1 MFATKRRHP
10 ASVIRRLF
18 NRPQQF
24 QFFQAVRMIDLMLRQ
39 YKLAQQPT
47 LENVLRCK
55 NSVSLRFP
63 VSQIEALS
71 TDSDVPVGTDTELR
85 AALERGQLRH
95 VHLTPAFMGL
105 LGVSGVLPY
114 CYTDTIAAQIH
125 FEKDESGRAFLD
137 SFTHR
142 SMMLFYRAWEKAH
155 IEYRRDSNGNDGLLP
170 LQLALAGAGHR
181 PATPQLA
188 KTAAGMIADE
198 VVAHYAA
205 LLRHRPV
212 SGEVIAAVLSEYF
225 GLPFRLE
232 QFVGAW
238 ETLPPEERTCIGKTN
253 CQLSMNINLG
263 ARYWRR
269 DLRVRLRIGPL
280 SRKQFDQLLRDGDCA
295 PALKAMLA
303 LFAVPNIR
311 FEIHLILRARDRV
324 PIVLGSGPRLG
335 RGNFLGG
342 KPPTVDQDK
351 AYYHIQF

>member
-1 MFATKRRHP
+1 MSATKRRHP
-10 ASVIRRLF
+10 ASVIRRLI

-47 LENVLRCK
+47 LEHVLRCK

-71 TDSDVPVGTDTELR
+71 TDSDVPVETDTELQ

-142 SMMLFYRAWEKAH
+142 SMMLFYRAWEKSR
-155 IEYRRDSNGNDGLLP
+155 IEYRRDGNGKDGLLP

-181 PATPQLA
+181 PAAPQPA
-188 KTAAGMIADE
+188 KTAAGTIADE

-212 SGEVIAAVLSEYF
+212 SGEVIASVLSEYF

-238 ETLPPEERTCIGKTN
+238 ETLRPEERAQPGKSN
-253 CQLSMNINLG
+253 CQLGMNMNLG
-263 ARYWRR
+263 PRYWRR
-269 DLRVRLRIGPL
+269 DLCVRLWIGPL
-280 SRKQFDQLLRDGDCA
+280 SRAQFDQFLPDGDSV

-311 FEIHLILRARDRV
+311 FEVHLVLRARDIAPV
-324 PIVLGSGPRLG
+324 VLNFGSRLG
-335 RGNFLGG
+335 RGSFLAG
-342 KPPTVDQDK
+342 KPATVDQDK
-351 AYYHIQF
+351 ARYNIQF